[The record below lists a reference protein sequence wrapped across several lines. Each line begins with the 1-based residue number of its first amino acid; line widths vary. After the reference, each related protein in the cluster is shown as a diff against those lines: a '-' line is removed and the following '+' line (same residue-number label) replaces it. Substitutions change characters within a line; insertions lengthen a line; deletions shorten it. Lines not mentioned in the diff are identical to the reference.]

1 MKTWN
6 LRKAAPIAAALLGCL
21 LGTGCNR
28 QAQAPPQPPPE
39 VAVVTVQPQQ
49 VLLTTELPGRTSA
62 YLVAEI
68 RPQVSGLIEERFFE
82 EGSDV
87 KVDDVLYQI
96 DPEPFQ
102 AAVDSAAATVAAS
115 RKAADR
121 RGPRWTRPSPASS
134 DMRPP

>member
-28 QAQAPPQPPPE
+28 QTQAPPPPPPE

-49 VLLTTELPGRTSA
+49 VVLTSELPGRTSG

-68 RPQVSGLIEERFFE
+68 RPQVNGLHPETALHGRF
-82 EGSDV
+82 
-87 KVDDVLYQI
+87 
-96 DPEPFQ
+96 
-102 AAVDSAAATVAAS
+102 
-115 RKAADR
+115 
-121 RGPRWTRPSPASS
+121 
-134 DMRPP
+134 